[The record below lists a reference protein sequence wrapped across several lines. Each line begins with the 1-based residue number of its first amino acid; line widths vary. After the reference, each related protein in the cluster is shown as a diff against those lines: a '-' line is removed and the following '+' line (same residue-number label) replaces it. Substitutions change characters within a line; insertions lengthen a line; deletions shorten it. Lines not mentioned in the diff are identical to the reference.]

1 MNFRESEKQNEIKLL
16 HLVRGIP
23 GCGVVNL
30 WPMLEILVLW
40 KPAML
45 NLGISNAKV
54 FHLVVPLS
62 SNHFTELNVIFQTL
76 LNKESS
82 SVSTAKFQVM
92 RELLER
98 EKRAGEAWANVL
110 FFKVCRCPVH
120 VSSRE
125 GLGSCGSIEAMW
137 ENTAGCQKHDSRCWA
152 AS

>member
-1 MNFRESEKQNEIKLL
+1 
-16 HLVRGIP
+16 
-23 GCGVVNL
+23 
-30 WPMLEILVLW
+30 
-40 KPAML
+40 ML

-98 EKRAGEAWANVL
+98 EKRAGEA
-110 FFKVCRCPVH
+110 
-120 VSSRE
+120 
-125 GLGSCGSIEAMW
+125 
-137 ENTAGCQKHDSRCWA
+137 
-152 AS
+152 